1 MCVFAAHAGSAVVL
15 GPGLTEATVSVEAF
29 FTIASVD
36 AYGNRYSDGP
46 DGPSGPLSW
55 YSNAHGPDR
64 YQVLLQSPSAGSGSL
79 SGHVANNRDGTYA
92 VTYTPTKSDPVL
104 ASALTVRSPTS
115 PGVRAGAHL
124 KRYHLHPP
132 RLWSRGPRPST
143 THGRQS
149 ACGHRRSTAVMNSC
163 SRNPLI
169 DSVR

>member
-64 YQVLLQSPSAGSGSL
+64 YQVLLQSPSAGSSAAPYLTPRRQVRKDVCRVRIWSL
-79 SGHVANNRDGTYA
+79 NNEDGTA
-92 VTYTPTKSDPVL
+92 AADGRDDDAAQAFQGTAPLDCGL
-104 ASALTVRSPTS
+104 FGRSP
-115 PGVRAGAHL
+115 
-124 KRYHLHPP
+124 
-132 RLWSRGPRPST
+132 
-143 THGRQS
+143 
-149 ACGHRRSTAVMNSC
+149 
-163 SRNPLI
+163 
-169 DSVR
+169 